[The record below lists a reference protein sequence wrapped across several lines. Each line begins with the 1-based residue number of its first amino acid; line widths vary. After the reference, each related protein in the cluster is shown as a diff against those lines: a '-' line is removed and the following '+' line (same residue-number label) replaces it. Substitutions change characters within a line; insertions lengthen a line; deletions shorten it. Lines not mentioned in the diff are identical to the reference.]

1 MVQWFLSHLRR
12 LRFRWKRA
20 GGDWLGASRDGVI
33 KIRSRQVESTGV
45 EGSHNS
51 DFRRRTFF
59 IFFREMLSFT
69 SPPIE
74 IWEWYKDLGV
84 IRWVKSL
91 RGRLLEISTP
101 CSFLCWWWVVLEIS
115 GEIWKIL
122 GEETPSVAYFPLKD
136 QIAHS
141 EIVHLLLK
149 SWKTSIYS
157 VLILSL
163 FKSKTTFQE
172 SNYKS

>member
-1 MVQWFLSHLRR
+1 MQLEINVIKSARTQFYMVQWFLSHLRR

-59 IFFREMLSFT
+59 IFFSDAFLQSDFLT
-69 SPPIE
+69 QNFCVFSS
-74 IWEWYKDLGV
+74 V
-84 IRWVKSL
+84 ICFPSHLHQLRFERVIKWVKSL
-91 RGRLLEISTP
+91 RRRLLD
-101 CSFLCWWWVVLEIS
+101 CWRWVVLEIS
-115 GEIWKIL
+115 GEIWEIL

-149 SWKTSIYS
+149 S
-157 VLILSL
+157 
-163 FKSKTTFQE
+163 
-172 SNYKS
+172 